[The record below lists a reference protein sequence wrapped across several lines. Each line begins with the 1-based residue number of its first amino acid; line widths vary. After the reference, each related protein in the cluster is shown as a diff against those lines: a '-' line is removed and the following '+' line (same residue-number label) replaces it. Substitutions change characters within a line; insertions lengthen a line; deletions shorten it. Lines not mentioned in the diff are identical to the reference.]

1 MFSVSLSFSGQK
13 AVVITPTIS
22 LMQDQ
27 VCNLRQKGIKST
39 YLGPAQLDKE
49 AESNV
54 LDPNSDISVIFVTP
68 EWIAKLDKLI
78 KVQAL
83 VSAGKVLLTA
93 IDETPLVSE
102 WADF

>member
-1 MFSVSLSFSGQK
+1 MLSVSTGFFRTK
-13 AVVITPTIS
+13 NVVVITPTIS

-54 LDPNSDISVIFVTP
+54 LDPNSDISVIVVMS
-68 EWIAKLDKLI
+68 EWIAKSD
-78 KVQAL
+78 
-83 VSAGKVLLTA
+83 S
-93 IDETPLVSE
+93 
-102 WADF
+102 